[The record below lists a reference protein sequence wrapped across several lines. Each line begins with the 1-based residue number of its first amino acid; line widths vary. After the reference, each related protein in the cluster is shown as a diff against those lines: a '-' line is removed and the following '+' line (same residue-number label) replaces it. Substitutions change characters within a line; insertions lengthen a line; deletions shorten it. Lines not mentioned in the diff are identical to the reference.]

1 MPGLPSQDALR
12 TVIEYDVKIPLKIKE
27 PIAMERLMNLKL
39 IEEVRKE
46 LEAKRG
52 Q

>member
-1 MPGLPSQDALR
+1 
-12 TVIEYDVKIPLKIKE
+12 VKIPLKIKE